1 MSPPAPVLD
10 GVFGPDR
17 PALLRAFRDRH
28 PALQT
33 MIAESRE
40 RVRQRRALLPVITY
54 PDELPVSQRA
64 AEIKETIAESRVVVL
79 CGETGSGKSTQLPKL
94 CLELGRGVEG
104 LIGHTQPRRL
114 AARTVADRV
123 ASELGVK
130 LGEQVGSKV
139 RFSDETSERT
149 LIKVMTD
156 GIMLAESRSDPLLH
170 QYDTIIVDEA
180 HERSLNIDFLLG
192 ILSRILP
199 RRPDLRLI
207 ITSATIDPDRF
218 AAHFAS
224 VLGERVPILE
234 ISGRTYPVDIV
245 HREPVDETG
254 VRLETPEA
262 IAAAAESLAIRD
274 GGGPAG
280 DVLVFLPGER
290 EIRDAA
296 RELRRW
302 SESGG
307 VLRGIEIVPLYARLS
322 IAEQQRVFRP
332 APRRRIVLATNVA
345 ETSITVPGI
354 RYVIDTGLA
363 RISRYSPRK
372 RVQSLQV
379 EAISQSSARQRAG
392 RCGRVAPGVCI
403 RLYSEDDHAR
413 RDLFTPPEIQRTS
426 LAGVILQM
434 QSLGLGDPGRFPFI
448 EPPEPRRIREGYE
461 TLYELGAVDERDAVT
476 PLGVRMARLP
486 LDPRIARILIAAEEE
501 GSLGEALVVA
511 ASLETQDPRERP
523 TEARDA
529 ADARHAR
536 FADRASD
543 FVTLLN
549 LWDHYH
555 EQKERLSRS
564 QLRRACQDQFISY
577 IRMLEWTDVYRQ
589 LREVCTEMGL
599 RVARRS
605 RAEDPEHAG
614 LHRAVLAGCLSTV
627 GKLHEEG
634 GYTSPGAGRFFI
646 HPSSSVSAKGAEW
659 LVAADLVRTTRLFAR
674 ACAKVSAEWV
684 EELAPHLIRR
694 EYSDAAYNPDQGRVE
709 AVARVTLGDIE
720 IARGRR
726 VDYGSVD
733 RADARRVFIDEAL
746 VQDGLRTKAPFERH
760 NHALLEALRA
770 QEAKLRRGLM
780 PGDDAMR
787 AFFDARVGPE
797 ISTATAFDR
806 WRRSA
811 EKSDPRLL
819 FMTPESIGAR
829 PLGEADPR
837 AAPDEIPVGTAGRAT
852 LIYRL
857 EPGERSDGI
866 EAGMTLADA
875 ARADPGRFDWLVP
888 AWLEAKVEAV
898 LRGLPRA
905 VRRQT
910 EIGPLSAEVARR
922 LRFGEGDFY
931 VAVASEAARI
941 SGLDITPTM
950 CREVPIPDHLR
961 MLLRVRAADDAEI
974 AAGRDPVDIIAAARR
989 AYVEQRRDPRLAPI
1003 QTAWPSELADAEHP
1017 VALVDAV
1024 TGVRLLE
1031 VPDTIARR
1039 QQHWLGCRRLVGFR
1053 LERETA
1059 TLLRHTPGFERAAA
1073 LYQTVDGASPLTAE
1087 LAALVA
1093 EVDRPAHESPPE
1105 TADALLRLADRC
1117 RSQLGDRV
1125 TRLVAIVEGTL
1136 TARHRALA
1144 AIDRASA
1151 PDQRPIARDA
1161 AFQAAQLMHA
1171 GTLRS
1176 LRWAQLTRLPAY
1188 FAGIEERLG
1197 RARGPGM
1204 QRDLQALTG
1213 VMVHWRRCIEAAA
1226 EDARIGRS
1234 TPAIEAYRWAIEEH
1248 RLTLFAPSLAVRGAG
1263 AVKQLEKLWA
1273 EAVSAGAVRT
1283 GTP

>member
-1 MSPPAPVLD
+1 MLA
-10 GVFGPDR
+10 
-17 PALLRAFRDRH
+17 A
-28 PALQT
+28 
-33 MIAESRE
+33 SRE
-40 RVRQRRALLPVITY
+40 RVRMRRTLLPAVTY

-64 AEIKETIAESRVVVL
+64 AEIKEAIAEARVVVL

-94 CLELGRGVEG
+94 CLELGRGIEG

-123 ASELGVK
+123 AAELGVRH
-130 LGEQVGSKV
+130 GDQVGSKV
-139 RFSDETSERT
+139 RFSDETGERT

-156 GIMLAESRSDPLLH
+156 GMMLAESRSDPLLY

-192 ILSRILP
+192 ILSRVLP
-199 RRPDLRLI
+199 QRHDLRLI

-218 AAHFAS
+218 AAHFGA

-234 ISGRTYPVDIV
+234 ISGRTYPVEIE
-245 HREPVDETG
+245 HSEPLDESG
-254 VRLETPEA
+254 VRLDMPEA
-262 IAAAAESLAIRD
+262 IVAAAESLAIRD

-296 RELRRW
+296 RELRRR

-363 RISRYSPRK
+363 RISRYSARK

-379 EAISQSSARQRAG
+379 EAVSQSSARQRAG
-392 RCGRVAPGVCI
+392 RCGRVAPGVCV
-403 RLYSEDDHAR
+403 RLYSADDHAR

-434 QSLGLGDPGRFPFI
+434 QSLGLGDPGRFPFV
-448 EPPEPRRIREGYE
+448 EPPEPRRVREGYE
-461 TLYELGAVDERDAVT
+461 TLYELRAVDERDAVT
-476 PLGVRMARLP
+476 PLGARMARLP
-486 LDPRIARILIAAEEE
+486 LDPRIARILLAAEEE
-501 GSLGEALVVA
+501 GSLAEALVIA
-511 ASLETQDPRERP
+511 ASLETKDPRERP
-523 TEARDA
+523 AEARDA

-536 FADRASD
+536 FSDRASD

-564 QLRRACQDQFISY
+564 QLRKACQDQFISY
-577 IRMLEWTDVYRQ
+577 VRMIEWTDVHRQ
-589 LREVCTEMGL
+589 LREVCGAMGL
-599 RVARRS
+599 RIARHAS
-605 RAEDPEHAG
+605 ADDPERVS

-627 GKLHEEG
+627 GRLHEEG
-634 GYTSPGAGRFFI
+634 GYTSPAAGRFFI
-646 HPSSSVSAKGAEW
+646 HPSSSVSAKGTEW
-659 LVAADLVRTTRLFAR
+659 LVAADLVRTTRLYAR
-674 ACAKVSAEWV
+674 ACAKVRGEWV
-684 EELAPHLIRR
+684 EELAPHLIHR
-694 EYSDAAYNPDQGRVE
+694 EYSDAAYSPDQGRVE

-726 VDYGSVD
+726 VDYGTVD
-733 RADARRVFIDEAL
+733 RTDARRVFIDEAL
-746 VQDGLRTKAPFERH
+746 VQEGLRTGAPFEAH
-760 NHALLEALRA
+760 NDALLESLRA

-780 PGDDAMR
+780 PTDEAIR

-797 ISTATAFDR
+797 ISTARAFDR
-806 WRRSA
+806 WRRNA

-819 FMTPESIGAR
+819 FMTSEAIGAR

-837 AAPDEIPVGTAGRAT
+837 SAPDEMRVGAAGRAT
-852 LIYRL
+852 LTYRL
-857 EPGERSDGI
+857 EPGERTDGI
-866 EAGMTLADA
+866 EAEISLVDA
-875 ARADPGRFDWLVP
+875 ANADPGRFDWLVP

-910 EIGPLSAEVARR
+910 EIGPLSVEVARR
-922 LRFGEGDFY
+922 LRFAEGDFFA
-931 VAVASEAARI
+931 AVASEAARL
-941 SGLDITPTM
+941 SGLDITPAM
-950 CREVPIPDHLR
+950 CREVPIPDYLR
-961 MLLRVRAADDAEI
+961 MLLRVRSVDAAEVV
-974 AAGRDPVDIIAAARR
+974 AGRDPTEVIAAARR
-989 AYVEQRRDPRLAPI
+989 AYAEQRRDPRLAPVHA
-1003 QTAWPSELADAEHP
+1003 TWPSELVLAEHP
-1017 VALVDAV
+1017 AALVDAV
-1024 TGVRLLE
+1024 SGVRLLE
-1031 VPDTIARR
+1031 VPDPIAHR
-1039 QQHWLGCRRLVGFR
+1039 QQHWLGCRRLVGLS
-1053 LERETA
+1053 LEREVS
-1059 TLLRHTPGFERAAA
+1059 TLLRHTPGFDRAAA
-1073 LYQTVDGASPLTAE
+1073 LFQTVDGAPPLAAE
-1087 LAALVA
+1087 LASLVV
-1093 EVDRPAHESPPE
+1093 EVDHPASESPPE
-1105 TADALLRLADRC
+1105 TEESLLRLVERC
-1117 RSQLGDRV
+1117 RAQLGDRV
-1125 TRLVAIVEGTL
+1125 TRLVATIEGAL

-1144 AIDRASA
+1144 AIERASA
-1151 PDQRPIARDA
+1151 PDQRLIARDA
-1161 AFQAAQLMHA
+1161 AFQVGQLMHA

-1176 LRWAQLTRLPAY
+1176 LRWAQLSRLTAY
-1188 FAGIEERLG
+1188 FSGIEERLG
-1197 RARGPGM
+1197 RARGPGI
-1204 QRDLQALTG
+1204 QRDLQAMAG
-1213 VMVHWRRCIEAAA
+1213 VMVHWRRCLEAAA

-1234 TPAIEAYRWAIEEH
+1234 TPPIEAYRWAIEEH
-1248 RLTLFAPSLAVRGAG
+1248 RLTVFAPSRAVRGAG
-1263 AVKQLEKLWA
+1263 SVKQLEKLWA